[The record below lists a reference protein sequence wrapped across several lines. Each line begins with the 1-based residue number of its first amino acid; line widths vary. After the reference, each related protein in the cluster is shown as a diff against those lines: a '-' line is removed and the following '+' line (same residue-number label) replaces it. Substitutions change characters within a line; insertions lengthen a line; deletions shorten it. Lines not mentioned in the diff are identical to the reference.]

1 MIGGSVRVM
10 PVVVMGPEGQR
21 GSALSGV
28 LIEAGVEP
36 LADGGLDEA
45 FGLAVGARRI
55 DAGVHM
61 AEIESTTGV
70 AEPIGVKTGAIV
82 GHDAAGADAKRANQS
97 TA

>member
-1 MIGGSVRVM
+1 
-10 PVVVMGPEGQR
+10 
-21 GSALSGV
+21 
-28 LIEAGVEP
+28 
-36 LADGGLDEA
+36 
-45 FGLAVGARRI
+45 
-55 DAGVHM
+55 VHM